1 MDIDYLEDL
10 EGQVLDQ
17 LEAADE
23 AGVPEGT
30 LSLWAAR
37 RRRGL
42 DEVARLLGSG

>member
-1 MDIDYLEDL
+1 MDIDELEDL

-23 AGVPEGT
+23 AEVPEGT
-30 LSLWAAR
+30 QSLSAAR

>member
-1 MDIDYLEDL
+1 MDIDDLEDL

-23 AGVPEGT
+23 ADVPAGT
-30 LSLWAAR
+30 VSLSAAR

-42 DEVARLLGSG
+42 EEVARLLGSG